1 MKGGHVQ
8 PITTSALV
16 RREKRSKGNWE
27 HEKHTVLGSSIRGIR
42 IASHLNGSFAVIE
55 NAFDSIM
62 DPSCVTQSW
71 ISGFQLNYGLS
82 LELNHRIIDPAT
94 KHGAGQNFHCV
105 VSA

>member
-1 MKGGHVQ
+1 MQFGQ
-8 PITTSALV
+8 CFRAAY
-16 RREKRSKGNWE
+16 
-27 HEKHTVLGSSIRGIR
+27 SSI
-42 IASHLNGSFAVIE
+42 ANYVAVFNFESLSFAVIE

-82 LELNHRIIDPAT
+82 LELNHRIIDPST
-94 KHGAGQNFHCV
+94 KHGAGENFHCV